1 MENRDRTQNQGGQ
14 SQGGKPNQGGGQKAV
29 VRKAAA
35 ARRAE
40 VPPRAVCQ
48 TKVGERKVNRADKTT
63 PDVRPRADLDT
74 RADARAKPV
83 FRTLTIRTI
92 ASLQSASAAPPT
104 SKLGQ
109 TTKHATLPEFYR
121 LIRDGHH
128 EVAFFWAD
136 ADDRWNLAC

>member
-1 MENRDRTQNQGGQ
+1 MENRDRTQDQGGQ
-14 SQGGKPNQGGGQKAV
+14 SQGGKPNQGGGQKGGENEGD
-29 VRKAAA
+29 RKQGA

-48 TKVGERKVNRADKTT
+48 TKVGERKVNRAN
-63 PDVRPRADLDT
+63 
-74 RADARAKPV
+74 PV
-83 FRTLTIRTI
+83 FRTPTIRTI
-92 ASLQSASAAPPT
+92 ASPQSASAAPPT

-109 TTKHATLPEFYR
+109 TTKHATLPEFHR